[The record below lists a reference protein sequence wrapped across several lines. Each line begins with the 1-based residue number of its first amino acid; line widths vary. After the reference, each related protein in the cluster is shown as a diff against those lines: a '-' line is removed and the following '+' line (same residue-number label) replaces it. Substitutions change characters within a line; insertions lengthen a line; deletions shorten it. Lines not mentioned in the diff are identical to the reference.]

1 MPFLTN
7 VPLPQCLQH
16 SSATRF
22 LLALDHDRG
31 CTRYLLEVKCLRPD
45 RQVREH
51 DSNEQCLP
59 SKSLLPMASEFSEYL
74 DHVATARSEYGRY
87 INAFAVRGWVE
98 QLPSDFPMAAPP
110 ACQRGLWQAGRKW
123 QATIAPVARPAPTAP
138 RPRRRP
144 CRR

>member
-1 MPFLTN
+1 MPFLTYD
-7 VPLPQCLQH
+7 PLPQCLQH

-31 CTRYLLEVKCLRPD
+31 CTRYLLEAKCL
-45 RQVREH
+45 
-51 DSNEQCLP
+51 EQCLP

-98 QLPSDFPMAAPP
+98 QLPSPQARDAYSKSR
-110 ACQRGLWQAGRKW
+110 QRRGR
-123 QATIAPVARPAPTAP
+123 AHEP
-138 RPRRRP
+138 RE
-144 CRR
+144 